1 MGIVAGCMP
10 VIQPTLSSRFAKA
23 VRLPSFRSL
32 ILRVFVQFSRT
43 AVSRNQNRQEGRKGR
58 LYLETEILHGVD
70 GNGKFMSSVES
81 PEVTQ
86 YTLLSP
92 PRSPFR
98 TWASGRNNNSN
109 INNTAIGTQISDQS
123 MMVTMTSIVPD
134 SHSNISQERDPNR
147 QYMLQ
152 VDRIRNMV

>member
-1 MGIVAGCMP
+1 
-10 VIQPTLSSRFAKA
+10 
-23 VRLPSFRSL
+23 
-32 ILRVFVQFSRT
+32 
-43 AVSRNQNRQEGRKGR
+43 
-58 LYLETEILHGVD
+58 
-70 GNGKFMSSVES
+70 MSSVEA

-92 PRSPFR
+92 PRSLFR